1 AVGRPEA
8 ARLAFKRSFGSVAAH
23 EMAHQWFGDSVTLAW
38 WDDTWLNES
47 FASWL
52 AGRIVDRLHPDWDH
66 GTHEVETRARAM
78 RADVLT
84 SARPIRLPI
93 ASEDDIFNAFDA
105 GITYDKGEV
114 VLDMF
119 ERYVGEATFQQAIRA
134 YVAEHAGG
142 NAPAAD
148 LSRALGAAAG
158 RDLAPAIGSFIDQ
171 PGVPLV
177 HAALQCAPGKPATLA
192 LAQERY
198 LPLGTTGPA
207 Q

>member
-52 AGRIVDRLHPDWDH
+52 AGRIVDGLHPEWDH

-93 ASEDDIFNAFDA
+93 TTGECVFKPSDA

-114 VLDMF
+114 VLAMF
-119 ERYVGEATFQQAIRA
+119 ERYVGEARFQQAIRA
-134 YVAEHAGG
+134 YVAGHAGG
-142 NAPAAD
+142 NATAAD
-148 LSRALGAAAG
+148 LFAALGAAAG

-171 PGVPLV
+171 PGVPLI
-177 HAALQCAPGKPATLA
+177 
-192 LAQERY
+192 
-198 LPLGTTGPA
+198 
-207 Q
+207 